1 MTDTLKEILKK
12 HNISYA
18 KVAEKM
24 GVTPQTFCQ
33 RIHARDISISTLQG
47 IADAINIDLSELC
60 ALITKTEHKHYVDEI
75 VYLRRENELLKAL
88 LEEKERFI
96 EILSRMKKERG

>member
-1 MTDTLKEILKK
+1 MTDTLKHILKE

-24 GVTPQTFCQ
+24 GVTPQTFYQ
-33 RIHARDISISTLQG
+33 RIHARDISISTLQA
-47 IADAINIDLSELC
+47 IADAINLELSELC
-60 ALITKTEHKHYVDEI
+60 AMLSNTEQKVYVDEV

-96 EILSRMKKERG
+96 EMLTTKKQERG

>member
-1 MTDTLKEILKK
+1 MTDTLKHILKE

-24 GVTPQTFCQ
+24 GITAQSLYQ
-33 RIHARDISISTLQG
+33 RLHARDISISTLQG
-47 IADAINIDLSELC
+47 IADAINLELSELC
-60 ALITKTEHKHYVDEI
+60 ALLTHTEHKGYVDELT
-75 VYLRRENELLKAL
+75 YLRRENELLKAL

-96 EILSRMKKERG
+96 ELITTTKKSED

>member
-1 MTDTLKEILKK
+1 MTDTLKQILKE

-24 GVTPQTFCQ
+24 GVTAQTFCQ

-96 EILSRMKKERG
+96 EMLSRMKKERG